1 MEEIY
6 CPQCG
11 KTNPI
16 DNKFCDF
23 CLAHLH
29 PQEGGSADSES
40 ISVPGIGENQNGLGG
55 HDSDSNVPDWLSEL
69 QQSKE
74 VENEEP
80 LDSDSELGKP
90 ADAIS
95 DWMTGVSGD
104 GEATI
109 GEFSPA
115 APFLPDQEINES
127 QDIPHWLNDA
137 LIEEETQDLLE
148 DERLEE
154 APSASEE
161 KDVSQGDSSP
171 PKIRDETSG
180 DRENA
185 GPLAGLKGV
194 LSAEPGAARVRKP
207 RTYSAKLKVSTSQRA
222 HIDLLN
228 SLLEDEG
235 QPQPLPQRRSISQ
248 QHMLRWGIALV
259 LLMAILWPIV
269 FTNQEMPLPD
279 YDEGSAEVNR
289 LISQLPENARV
300 LVGFDFEPGLAAELD
315 TAAKPVFDHLLSEG
329 VLLTLIST
337 SPSGPILAE
346 RFIQSFQADQLLIY
360 GLEYVNLGYIP
371 GGAVGLLSFI
381 ENPQGTIPFTI
392 NGLSAWETEERNGLP
407 ATAGISQITD
417 YSMIILL
424 VDDPDTARM
433 WIEQLSPTIINPQVL
448 TSLVLITSAQLE
460 PVVRPYYESSP
471 QPVNGLVV
479 GLRGGAA
486 YARIMGVD
494 DFPGKF
500 WDAFGMGTFVAA
512 LLILVGGLG
521 YYVIPE
527 LSRTAR
533 GQEKVKR

>member
-1 MEEIY
+1 MEEIS
-6 CPQCG
+6 CPQCR

-29 PQEGGSADSES
+29 PQERGLADSES
-40 ISVPGIGENQNGLGG
+40 LSIPGIGDDQNVLGG
-55 HDSDSNVPDWLSEL
+55 HGSDSNVPDWLSEL
-69 QQSKE
+69 GQSKE
-74 VENEEP
+74 IENGES

-95 DWMTGVSGD
+95 DWMIGVSD
-104 GEATI
+104 DSEATT
-109 GEFSPA
+109 GEVSPA
-115 APFLPDQEINES
+115 APFLPDPVINES

-137 LIEEETQDLLE
+137 LIEEEAQDLLE
-148 DERLEE
+148 DDRPEEVPLAGEER
-154 APSASEE
+154 
-161 KDVSQGDSSP
+161 DVSPGDSSP
-171 PKIRDETSG
+171 QKIRDKTSG
-180 DRENA
+180 DGENA

-194 LSAEPGAARVRKP
+194 LSAVPGAARVRKP
-207 RTYSAKLKVSTSQRA
+207 RTYSAKLKVSKSQRA

-235 QPQPLPQRRSISQ
+235 KPQPLPQRGSISQ
-248 QHMLRWGIALV
+248 QHMLRWGVALV

-269 FTNQEMPLPD
+269 FASQEMPLPD

-300 LVGFDFEPGLAAELD
+300 LVGVDFEPGLAAELD
-315 TAAKPVFDHLLSEG
+315 IAAKPVFDHLLSEG
-329 VLLTLIST
+329 ALLTLIST
-337 SPSGPILAE
+337 SPIGPILAE
-346 RFIQSFQADQLLIY
+346 RFIQSFQSDLKLIY

-392 NGLSAWETEERNGLP
+392 EGLTAWESDERNGLP

-424 VDDPDTARM
+424 VDDPDTARI
-433 WIEQLSPTIINPQVL
+433 WIEQLGPTITDPQVL
-448 TSLVLITSAQLE
+448 TSLILITSAQLE

-486 YARIMGVD
+486 YARIIGAG

-527 LSRTAR
+527 LTRSAR
-533 GQEKVKR
+533 GQEKVK

>member
-1 MEEIY
+1 
-6 CPQCG
+6 
-11 KTNPI
+11 
-16 DNKFCDF
+16 
-23 CLAHLH
+23 LH

-40 ISVPGIGENQNGLGG
+40 LSLPGIGDNQNGLGG
-55 HDSDSNVPDWLSEL
+55 HESDSNMPDWLSEL

-74 VENEEP
+74 IENGEP

-104 GEATI
+104 GEATV
-109 GEFSPA
+109 GEVSPA

-137 LIEEETQDLLE
+137 LIEQEAQDLLE
-148 DERLEE
+148 DERPEE
-154 APSASEE
+154 VPLADEE
-161 KDVSQGDSSP
+161 KDVSKGDSSP
-171 PKIRDETSG
+171 PRIRDEISG

-269 FTNQEMPLPD
+269 FANQEMPLPD

-289 LISQLPENARV
+289 LISQLPENAPV

-329 VLLTLIST
+329 ALLTLIST

-346 RFIQSFQADQLLIY
+346 RFIQSFQSDQILIY

-392 NGLSAWETEERNGLP
+392 DGLSAWETEERNGLP

-433 WIEQLSPTIINPQVL
+433 WIEQLGPTITNPQVL
-448 TSLVLITSAQLE
+448 TSFVLITSAQLE

-486 YARIMGVD
+486 YARIMGGD